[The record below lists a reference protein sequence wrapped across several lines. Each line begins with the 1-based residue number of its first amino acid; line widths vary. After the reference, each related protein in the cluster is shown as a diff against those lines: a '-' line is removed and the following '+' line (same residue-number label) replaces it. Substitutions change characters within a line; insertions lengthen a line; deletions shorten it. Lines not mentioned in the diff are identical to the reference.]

1 MTYSFDTETY
11 FQTDW
16 RGFLENVYRGR
27 SLYSYSSGHEI
38 PMYDHEISI
47 VSRGV
52 VQLSTIHPSG
62 TEVILG
68 VVGVSI
74 PFGLS
79 LTTLTPYQA
88 IALSDV
94 ELMRLS
100 ITEVENSPMLARGIF
115 RHLTRRLQQT
125 EAMLSVV
132 NHRRVEDR
140 LCQLLMLLKNEI
152 GQDTPSGSRLPVRLT
167 HQHLANAISSTRVTV
182 TRALGELQ
190 ANGWLSIDKNRYI
203 VIHQN

>member
-1 MTYSFDTETY
+1 
-11 FQTDW
+11 
-16 RGFLENVYRGR
+16 
-27 SLYSYSSGHEI
+27 
-38 PMYDHEISI
+38 MYDHEISI